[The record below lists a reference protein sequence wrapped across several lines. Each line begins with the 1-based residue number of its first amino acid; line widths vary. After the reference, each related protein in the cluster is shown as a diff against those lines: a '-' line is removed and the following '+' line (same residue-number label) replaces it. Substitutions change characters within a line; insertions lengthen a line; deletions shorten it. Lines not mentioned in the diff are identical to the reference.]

1 MNSNNYQVV
10 FQGLDTLHIVY
21 IGYLDPDWWESSEL
35 KVKKRKAQERKEV
48 PYVKIGSDSWE
59 VSPKGNQ
66 EYVYCLMRNGWRV
79 YVSSA
84 RGTKPIFNQLKI
96 EIPSSRLRLGLED
109 LDKEFRAIAFCVLS
123 LGGERVQ
130 RVDITADVSGF
141 PMNDLNAYH
150 FYGFPTKM
158 KSINS
163 DLMLEKFYS
172 LGKESDLETVVVG
185 KNPQLRIYDKKK
197 LAIQQDPDWFESWYG
212 KSYEE
217 VLDLYEGDTNQIPE
231 ITRFEFQLRAYTLRE
246 FQVNSYDDLMEKIQG
261 LWDYMGN
268 KWMELKIDDP
278 NIKVKRKLPV
288 APIWEFMRT
297 LKFNGNLKLKRVKP
311 FGKDSSKNFEQIM
324 GHFSSF
330 LAKEKIDLSGRDEEQ
345 FKSQL
350 AEIFVIKFL
359 NSKKWDWEKFMSTF
373 QQKKN
378 QYSGI

>member
-1 MNSNNYQVV
+1 MVGGSTFQVLAEQNP
-10 FQGLDTLHIVY
+10 FL
-21 IGYLDPDWWESSEL
+21 
-35 KVKKRKAQERKEV
+35 
-48 PYVKIGSDSWE
+48 
-59 VSPKGNQ
+59 
-66 EYVYCLMRNGWRV
+66 
-79 YVSSA
+79 
-84 RGTKPIFNQLKI
+84 NQLKI

-130 RVDITADVSGF
+130 RVDITADISGF
-141 PMNDLNAYH
+141 PMNDLNSFH

-197 LAIQQDPDWFESWYG
+197 LAIQQDPDWFECWYG

-217 VLDLYEGDTNQIPE
+217 VLDMYEGDTNQIPE

-288 APIWEFMRT
+288 APIWTFMRT
-297 LKFNGNLKLKRVKP
+297 LKFNGNLKLKRIKP

-359 NSKKWDWEKFMSTF
+359 NSNKWDWEKFMSAF
-373 QQKKN
+373 RQKKN
-378 QYSGI
+378 QFGGI

>member
-59 VSPKGNQ
+59 VSPKGNR

-130 RVDITADVSGF
+130 RVDITADISGF
-141 PMNDLNAYH
+141 PMNDLNEYH

-163 DLMLEKFYS
+163 DLVLEKFYS

-197 LAIQQDPDWFESWYG
+197 LAIQQDPDWFECWYD

-217 VLDLYEGDTNQIPE
+217 VLEFYEGDINIIPE

-278 NIKVKRKLPV
+278 RIKVKRKLPV
-288 APIWEFMRT
+288 APIWTFMRA

-359 NSKKWDWEKFMSTF
+359 NSNKWDWEKFMSTF

>member
-197 LAIQQDPDWFESWYG
+197 LAIQQDPDWFQCWYD

-217 VLDLYEGDTNQIPE
+217 VLDMYEGDTNQIPE

-246 FQVNSYDDLMEKIQG
+246 FQINSYDDLMEKIQG

-288 APIWEFMRT
+288 APIWTFMRT
-297 LKFNGNLKLKRVKP
+297 LKFNGNLKLKRIKP

-359 NSKKWDWEKFMSTF
+359 NSNKWDWEKFMSAF
-373 QQKKN
+373 RQKKN
-378 QYSGI
+378 QFGGI

>member
-1 MNSNNYQVV
+1 MFSNNYQVV

-21 IGYLDPDWWESSEL
+21 IGYFDSDWWESSEL
-35 KVKKRKAQERKEV
+35 IVKKRKAQERKEV

-185 KNPQLRIYDKKK
+185 KKPQLRIYDKKK

-246 FQVNSYDDLMEKIQG
+246 FQVNSYDDLMGKIQG